1 MQSERCV
8 NSAHKAISSNLSLVM
23 GLAIAVGF
31 SFPSEAAEFSNTELQ
46 LQYGRLK
53 VPKFAGGG
61 EDNTTILTV
70 QNASGYRWGDFY
82 GFVDFLK
89 GENSDVNHF
98 NDYDAY
104 GEMYINFS
112 STKLFNISYGK
123 GLLRDIGYV
132 QGFNFDSDANVYKIL
147 PGIRFSWNI
156 PGFAFL
162 NTDWM
167 AYLDASSGVSPGTFN
182 APAETDSWMLDVNFA
197 TKSFQVFGQ
206 YFNFEGHIE
215 FIAPRENEFGDEVAW
230 HIFGQP
236 QFRWDVG
243 YALFGRKDHLF
254 VGTEYQIWIHKLG
267 EKQTN
272 ESAFQALGVWRF

>member
-1 MQSERCV
+1 MRSKQSEIK
-8 NSAHKAISSNLSLVM
+8 SIPSNLLIVM
-23 GLAIAVGF
+23 GLATVVAF
-31 SFPSEAAEFSNTELQ
+31 SAPTWAAEYSNTELQ

-61 EDNTTILTV
+61 EDDTTILTV
-70 QNASGYRWGDFY
+70 QNASGYKWGDFF

-89 GENSDVNHF
+89 GENSEVNRF

-112 STKLFNISYGK
+112 SVKLLGMNYGK
-123 GLLRDIGYV
+123 SLLRDIGYI
-132 QGFNFDSDANVYKIL
+132 QGFNFDADANVYKIL
-147 PGIRFSWNI
+147 PGIRFSWNL

-182 APAETDSWMLDVNFA
+182 APEETDSWMLDVNFA
-197 TKSFQVFGQ
+197 TKSFRVFGQ

-215 FIAPRENEFGDEVAW
+215 FIGPRENEFGDEVSW
-230 HIFGQP
+230 HVFGQP

-243 YALFGRKDHLF
+243 YALIGKRDHF
-254 VGTEYQIWIHKLG
+254 FIGTEYQIWINKLG
-267 EKQTN
+267 EKETD
-272 ESAFQALGVWRF
+272 ESAFQALAVWRF